1 MRCWNHLHLR
11 TARWV
16 EVSLIQIIRHGA
28 SGKAR
33 DPKIS
38 WFVWKGDEAAP
49 LAQISPTY
57 RLRYSQEHGYRLDKQ
72 VLLWDEPRLRTP
84 EQTNR
89 WTQIVSC
96 AHNQLVLARPLV
108 VGIYRPWETR
118 HTVLTL
124 AQARRAMPTLLTQLG
139 TPARPPQPRGKA
151 PGRAKG
157 FHPKPATRHPVIRK
171 TSKKQK
177 TSKKRASA

>member
-1 MRCWNHLHLR
+1 
-11 TARWV
+11 
-16 EVSLIQIIRHGA
+16 VSVIQVIRHGA
-28 SGKAR
+28 SERPR

-84 EQTNR
+84 EQTER

-108 VGIYRPWETR
+108 AGIYPPWEPR
-118 HTVLTL
+118 HPVLTL
-124 AQARRAMPTLLTQLG
+124 AHAPPALPTLVPPLG
-139 TPARPPQPRGKA
+139 APARPPQ
-151 PGRAKG
+151 
-157 FHPKPATRHPVIRK
+157 TR
-171 TSKKQK
+171 
-177 TSKKRASA
+177 